1 MTFNVPQTISYRS
14 CGAIVGALAGGSG
27 LLAALCLAPE
37 AGAQSAAQAYPSRPI
52 RVVVPYPPGGGNDN
66 MGRLVAQRLTESF
79 KQSAIVDNRGGAGGR
94 LGAELVARSAPDGY
108 TLLMAGST
116 LMITA
121 PALYSNLPYDVQK
134 DFATITSVGFTSY
147 VLVVHPAVPA
157 RTVPQFIALCR
168 SRPGALNYSSSGSG
182 GPAHLAG
189 ELFQSLAKVKMVH
202 VPFKG
207 GSLALVQLLAG
218 EIDLTFGNIQ
228 PTAPLA
234 RSGRLRALAVT
245 SPKRSPILPDVPT
258 FAEAG
263 LPGLEVSIYYG
274 VLAPAGT
281 PPEIVAR
288 LNAALVK
295 GLNTAE
301 TRKRVETDGAQLMT
315 GTPEEFSKLIRT
327 ETEKWSRVIKAAGI
341 KPE

>member
-1 MTFNVPQTISYRS
+1 
-14 CGAIVGALAGGSG
+14 LW
-27 LLAALCLAPE
+27 LAAALGFTFE
-37 AGAQSAAQAYPSRPI
+37 AAAQTTAQSYPSRPI

-66 MGRLVAQRLTESF
+66 MGRLIAQRLTEAF
-79 KQSAIVDNRGGAGGR
+79 KQPAVVDNRGGAGGR
-94 LGAELVARSAPDGY
+94 VGAEYVAKAAAPDGY

-121 PALYSNLPYDVQK
+121 PALYQNLQYDVQR
-134 DFATITSVGFTSY
+134 DFAPIAHVGHTAY
-147 VLVVHPAVPA
+147 VLVVHPAVPVK
-157 RTVPQFIALCR
+157 TVSQFIALCR

-189 ELFQSLAKVKMVH
+189 ELLQSLAGIRMVH

-207 GSLALVQLLAG
+207 GSVAMTQLLGG
-218 EIDLTFGNIQ
+218 EIDFTFGNIQ
-228 PTAPLA
+228 PTAPMV

-245 SPKRSPILPDVPT
+245 SPQRSRILPDVPT

-263 LPGLEVSIYYG
+263 VPGLEVLIHYG
-274 VLAPAGT
+274 VLAPAAT

-288 LNAALVK
+288 LNGALVK
-295 GLNTAE
+295 GLNTPE
-301 TRKRVETDGAQLMT
+301 TRKRMEGDGVELATSTPQEF
-315 GTPEEFSKLIRT
+315 GTIIRT
-327 ETEKWSRVIKAAGI
+327 ETDRWTKIIKAAGI

>member
-1 MTFNVPQTISYRS
+1 LPDS
-14 CGAIVGALAGGSG
+14 
-27 LLAALCLAPE
+27 
-37 AGAQSAAQAYPSRPI
+37 GAQPAAQSYPTRPI

-66 MGRLVAQRLTESF
+66 MGRLIAQRLTEAF
-79 KQSAIVDNRGGAGGR
+79 KQPVVVDNRGGAGGR
-94 LGAELVARSAPDGY
+94 VGAEYVARAAPPDGY

-121 PALYSNLPYDVQK
+121 PALYQNLQYDVQK
-134 DFATITSVGFTSY
+134 DFAAITHVGFTAF
-147 VLVVHPAVPA
+147 VLVIHPAVPV

-182 GPAHLAG
+182 GPSHLAG
-189 ELFQSLAKVKMVH
+189 ELLQSLAKIRMVH

-207 GSLALVQLLAG
+207 GSLAMTQLLGG
-218 EIDLTFGNIQ
+218 EIDFTFGNIQ
-228 PTAPLA
+228 PTAPMV

-245 SPKRSPILPDVPT
+245 SPTRSRVLPDVPT

-263 LPGLEVSIYYG
+263 VPGLEVSIHYG
-274 VLAPAGT
+274 VLAPAAT
-281 PPEIVAR
+281 PQEIVAR

-301 TRKRVETDGAQLMT
+301 TRKRMEADGVELATS
-315 GTPEEFSKLIRT
+315 TPEEFARLIRT
-327 ETEKWSRVIKAAGI
+327 ETDRWAKVIKAAGI